1 MSAVMNPFQDFLCA
15 NREKAYRVAKENTHV
30 NESGVV
36 VITEEDPWRD
46 EDEWDVVDRE
56 KAAGE

>member
-1 MSAVMNPFQDFLCA
+1 MSAAMNPFQDFLRA
-15 NREKAYRVAKENTHV
+15 NREKAYRVAKENSPV

-36 VITEEDPWRD
+36 LITGDDPWRD

-56 KAAGE
+56 KAASE